1 MAELNRI
8 PDDSLVL
15 VCDSRKALFLRNAG
29 TSIHPQ
35 MEVLEHMDAPRP
47 DPNDE
52 PEHPGKR
59 YDGGSSAAGFH
70 PRSAMET
77 TDVEKLR
84 AKEFAE
90 AIAESLTSRQRGD
103 GFKHLIIAAPPEF
116 LGLLR
121 DEISDGLADL
131 VMAEIPKRLTGSPV
145 EKIATSLIAEW

>member
-29 TSIHPQ
+29 TPIHPKL
-35 MEVLEHMDAPRP
+35 EVLEHMDAPRP
-47 DPNDE
+47 DPNEE

-59 YDGGSSAAGFH
+59 YDGGASAAGFH

-103 GFKHLIIAAPPEF
+103 GFKHLIVAAPPEF

-121 DEISDGLADL
+121 DEIPDGLTDRIL
-131 VMAEIPKRLTGSPV
+131 AEIPKRLTGSPV
-145 EKIATSLIAEW
+145 DKITEALVAEW

>member
-1 MAELNRI
+1 MAELTRI
-8 PDDSLVL
+8 PDDSLIL

-29 TSIHPQ
+29 TPIHPKL
-35 MEVLEHMDAPRP
+35 EVLEHMDAPRP
-47 DPNDE
+47 DPNEE

-59 YDGGSSAAGFH
+59 YDGGASTAGFH

-90 AIAESLTSRQRGD
+90 GIAESLTSRQRGD
-103 GFKHLIIAAPPEF
+103 GIKHLIVAAPPEF

-121 DEISDGLADL
+121 DEIGDGMADRI
-131 VMAEIPKRLTGSPV
+131 MAEIPKRLVDSPV
-145 EKIATSLIAEW
+145 DKIAEALVADW